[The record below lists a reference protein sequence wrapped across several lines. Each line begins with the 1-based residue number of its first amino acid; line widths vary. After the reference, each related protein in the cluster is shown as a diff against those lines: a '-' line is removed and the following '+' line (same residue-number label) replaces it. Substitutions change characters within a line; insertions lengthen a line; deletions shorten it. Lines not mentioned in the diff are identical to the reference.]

1 MFENY
6 RYFLLLCSEK
16 NVTRAAE
23 KLFVTH
29 QCLSRYLKK
38 LEEECG
44 ATLFSRKPSFALTPD
59 GEKMLETLRRVE
71 RLENDLRSYY
81 EQRRGCLTGCLRFG
95 TTEGRFRIF
104 VPDLIGVFQT
114 AFPRVELQVISANS
128 TDLRASL
135 LDNKLD
141 IALCGKSAREF
152 PLLEEEVV
160 LNERLYLVVSDG
172 ILNHVFG
179 ENWRARLDE
188 LRGGADLRLFRDI
201 PFAVNMPEFNSSQ
214 ILGRHLK
221 RIGLKLNVIHTS
233 SHPDLHHVLT
243 SHDYAASFCLT
254 MYLPGALRLN
264 ETCANKLHA
273 LPIAG
278 LTETNPITV
287 LHIKE
292 RLMPRPALELCRIL
306 KDLCGKYAQAD
317 AV

>member
-6 RYFLLLCSEK
+6 RYFLVLCSER

-81 EQRRGCLTGCLRFG
+81 DQRRGCLTGCLRFG

-128 TDLRASL
+128 AQLRSML
-135 LDNKLD
+135 LNNALD
-141 IALCGKSAREF
+141 AALCGTSPAQSSLF
-152 PLLEEEVV
+152 EERIV
-160 LNERLYLVVSDG
+160 LNERLYLIVSDG
-172 ILNHVFG
+172 ILKSTFG
-179 ENWRARLDE
+179 EQWRARLEE
-188 LRGGADLRLFRDI
+188 LRGGADLRLFRDV

-254 MYLPGALRLN
+254 MYLPGALRIN

-273 LPIAG
+273 LHIAG
-278 LTETNPITV
+278 LTETNPIAV
-287 LHIKE
+287 LHVKD
-292 RLMPRPALELCRIL
+292 RMMPRPALELCRIL
-306 KDLCGKYAQAD
+306 KDLCGKYTQAD